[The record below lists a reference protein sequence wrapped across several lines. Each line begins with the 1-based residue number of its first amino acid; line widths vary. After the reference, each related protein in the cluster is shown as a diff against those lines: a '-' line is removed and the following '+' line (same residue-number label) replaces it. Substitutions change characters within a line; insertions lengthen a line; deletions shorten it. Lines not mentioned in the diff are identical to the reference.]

1 LCDCRLVT
9 IASGGHSPVP
19 ACGDAACVGL
29 VEEDG
34 MLDLELFA
42 LLEHTAD
49 AAYSVSGN
57 GEIRSWNAAAERL
70 FGYAAEEVIGRN
82 IDDVL
87 DARDSLGTDALAGGA
102 DAAARQWD
110 APTGGTPAFDLEIRT
125 RSGDRI
131 WINVSTIVFDN
142 QRTRRR
148 LFVRLARDVD
158 QRRRKEALLAQMLA
172 AARQVVAINDE
183 ASDQAPVEV
192 LSSQERTIL
201 TLFAEGRNSTAIAR
215 TLKISPQTLR
225 NHLHH
230 INRKLRTH
238 TRLEAVT
245 HAQRRG
251 LIA

>member
-1 LCDCRLVT
+1 MAVPVRVPDAC
-9 IASGGHSPVP
+9 ASRRPQAP
-19 ACGDAACVGL
+19 AVEISG
-29 VEEDG
+29 EEDSV
-34 MLDLELFA
+34 LDLELFA
-42 LLEHTAD
+42 LLERTAD
-49 AAYSVSGN
+49 AAYTVSGD
-57 GEIRSWNAAAERL
+57 GAIRSWNAAAERL

-110 APTGGTPAFDLEIRT
+110 DATGGIPAFDLEIRT
-125 RSGDRI
+125 RRGDRI
-131 WINVSTIVFDN
+131 WINVSTIVVDN

-158 QRRRKEALLAQMLA
+158 QRRRKEALFGQMLA
-172 AARQVVAINDE
+172 AARQVVELNDE
-183 ASDQAPVEV
+183 ATDQAPVER

-201 TLFAEGRNSTAIAR
+201 TLFAEGRNSAAIAR
-215 TLKISPQTLR
+215 KLKISPQTLR

-238 TRLEAVT
+238 NRLEAVT

-251 LIA
+251 LID